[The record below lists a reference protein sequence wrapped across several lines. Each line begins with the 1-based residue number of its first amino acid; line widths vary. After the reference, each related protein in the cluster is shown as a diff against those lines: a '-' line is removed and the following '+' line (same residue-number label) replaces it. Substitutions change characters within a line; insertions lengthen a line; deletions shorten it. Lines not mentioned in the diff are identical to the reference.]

1 MAKAEDYF
9 EDVKKHASSYDED
22 AIAGIVRHCGIA
34 LAKKDSSL
42 VSGSD
47 PKELERVKA
56 SFLIKKLG
64 LTDDGSLDGAIATV
78 MEKMKGDR
86 TKERV
91 TVYYMLAEH
100 FGKLDLFKKA

>member
-1 MAKAEDYF
+1 MANAADYF
-9 EDVKKHASSYDED
+9 ADVKKYASSYDED

-47 PKELERVKA
+47 PKELARVKA

-64 LTDDGSLDGAIATV
+64 LPDDGKLDDAIASV
-78 MEKMKGDR
+78 MAKMAGDR

-100 FGKLDLFKKA
+100 FGKLDLFKK